1 MITLC
6 LKSEFNVHFLY
17 GCTIN
22 YNELNA
28 TKMNKYHG
36 ICKVNLIRSTH
47 KERTEWSRLVYYF
60 MKISYQN
67 FFFLILKRFA

>member
-1 MITLC
+1 MVTLC

-36 ICKVNLIRSTH
+36 ICKLN
-47 KERTEWSRLVYYF
+47 
-60 MKISYQN
+60 
-67 FFFLILKRFA
+67 